1 MSASACAAPARAR
14 PCCSST
20 APTAIRNG
28 CRFSTRSPSTTRCIV
43 PEHPGFGASDDPP
56 LIRSVSDMAMF
67 YLDFLEALELRDLH
81 IVGHSLGGWIAAEI
95 LIRDRSRAKSL
106 TLISSAGIR
115 VEGVP
120 SGDLFIW
127 NREELLR
134 NVFYNQA
141 YADIALSLQPTEQQL
156 DTMLKN
162 RFTATK
168 LGWQPRWF
176 NPDLEKW
183 LHRIKLPSLIIWG
196 DEDKVMPAALRRAM
210 ARAAARCAA
219 RHDREMR
226 TCAADRKTERDD
238 RPLAR
243 FPRGGVAMKLISF
256 HLMPYRPL
264 DFDEAAKHRSAWV
277 VLPNSLYDPV
287 KGAEE
292 YAQLH
297 RLPGRWRAPGLRRH
311 RRQRAS
317 PERLWADAGAQSHRQ
332 RAHPAHQEDQDR
344 DPRPRVAAARQS
356 DEHRRRIRDARQSL
370 ARPHHLRLRARH
382 RRRIS
387 LDRRQS
393 LFLA

>member
-1 MSASACAAPARAR
+1 MPPEPQIVKIGDVGVSLRRAGKG
-14 PCCSST
+14 PPLLFLHGADGYSQWLQFFD
-20 APTAIRNG
+20 ALAEHYEI
-28 CRFSTRSPSTTRCIV
+28 IV

-56 LIRSVSDMAMF
+56 LIRSVADMAMF
-67 YLDFLEALELRDLH
+67 YLDFLEALKLRDLH

-196 DEDKVMPAALRRAM
+196 DEDKVMPADYAGLW
-210 ARAAARCAA
+210 
-219 RHDREMR
+219 RE
-226 TCAADRKTERDD
+226 
-238 RPLAR
+238 
-243 FPRGGVAMKLISF
+243 
-256 HLMPYRPL
+256 
-264 DFDEAAKHRSAWV
+264 
-277 VLPNSLYDPV
+277 
-287 KGAEE
+287 
-292 YAQLH
+292 
-297 RLPGRWRAPGLRRH
+297 RLP
-311 RRQRAS
+311 
-317 PERLWADAGAQSHRQ
+317 
-332 RAHPAHQEDQDR
+332 
-344 DPRPRVAAARQS
+344 
-356 DEHRRRIRDARQSL
+356 DARLVMIEKCGHVPQVEKLSETIG
-370 ARPHHLRLRARH
+370 PLR
-382 RRRIS
+382 
-387 LDRRQS
+387 D
-393 LFLA
+393 FLAEVSR

>member
-1 MSASACAAPARAR
+1 MPPEPQIVKIGDVGVSLRRAGKG
-14 PCCSST
+14 PPLLFLHGADGYSQWLPFFD
-20 APTAIRNG
+20 ALAEHYEI
-28 CRFSTRSPSTTRCIV
+28 IV

-56 LIRSVSDMAMF
+56 LIRSVADMAMF
-67 YLDFLEALELRDLH
+67 YLDFLEALKLRDLH

-196 DEDKVMPAALRRAM
+196 DEDKVMPADYAGLW
-210 ARAAARCAA
+210 
-219 RHDREMR
+219 RE
-226 TCAADRKTERDD
+226 
-238 RPLAR
+238 
-243 FPRGGVAMKLISF
+243 
-256 HLMPYRPL
+256 
-264 DFDEAAKHRSAWV
+264 
-277 VLPNSLYDPV
+277 
-287 KGAEE
+287 
-292 YAQLH
+292 
-297 RLPGRWRAPGLRRH
+297 RLP
-311 RRQRAS
+311 
-317 PERLWADAGAQSHRQ
+317 
-332 RAHPAHQEDQDR
+332 
-344 DPRPRVAAARQS
+344 
-356 DEHRRRIRDARQSL
+356 DARLVMIEKCGHVPQIEKLSETID
-370 ARPHHLRLRARH
+370 PLR
-382 RRRIS
+382 
-387 LDRRQS
+387 D
-393 LFLA
+393 FLAEVSR